1 MNKIFNLSDA
11 LESLYSSMEWTIY
24 DNDYEKLVFHSGGI
38 KPTLEELNTEV
49 SRLQQDYDSKLYQR
63 QRAKEYPPLQDLAD
77 ALYWQAQGNLQPMT
91 DYLAACAAVKALYP
105 KGDDNA

>member
-24 DNDYEKLVFHSGGI
+24 DNDYEKLVFRSGGT

-63 QRAKEYPPLQDLAD
+63 QRQPEYPPLQDLAD
-77 ALYWQAQGNLQPMT
+77 ALYWQSKDDSSKMQA
-91 DYLAACAAVKALYP
+91 YLAACEAVKQKYP
-105 KGDDNA
+105 KEA

>member
-24 DNDYEKLVFHSGGI
+24 DNDYEKLVFRSGGT
-38 KPTLEELNTEV
+38 KPTLEELNAEV

-63 QRAKEYPPLQDLAD
+63 QRHPEYPPLQDLAD
-77 ALYWQAQGNLQPMT
+77 ALYWQSKGDSSKMQS
-91 DYLAACAAVKALYP
+91 YLAACEAVKQKYP
-105 KGDDNA
+105 KEA